1 MAEDRARVLEML
13 AKGTISAQEAAK
25 LLDALEA
32 NGADVFAPAS
42 TAAAAQVKPSTGPP
56 RFLRVA
62 VKSQAGDD
70 VNVRVPLGL
79 LRAGMKLTALI
90 PPEAL
95 QKLSAKMAENGVPF
109 DLAALKQDNIESL
122 IESLGEMEVS
132 VDSSNGDKVRV
143 FCE

>member
-1 MAEDRARVLEML
+1 MAEERARVLEML

-32 NGADVFAPAS
+32 NGVGAGAQASAAVAPQAP
-42 TAAAAQVKPSTGPP
+42 PSKGPV
-56 RFLRVA
+56 RFLRVT

-70 VNVRVPLGL
+70 VNVRIPLGL
-79 LRAGMKLTALI
+79 LRAGMKLTSLI
-90 PPEAL
+90 PREAM
-95 QKLSAKMAENGVPF
+95 QKLSTRMSDSGVPL
-109 DLAALKQDNIESL
+109 DLAALKQGDIEPL

-132 VDSSNGDKVRV
+132 VDSSNGDMVRV